1 MRRKHVA
8 QQAQRD
14 RNYSPTNGTG
24 HRASTRMAR
33 VGVSALIAGQLM
45 MPGISLAAEATDQ
58 DTTKANNAATATV
71 EEATPAPAAS
81 SNAKNTTETQS
92 TPIQTSKEPAA
103 APEAQSTPKAN
114 SSEPESAARE
124 SAVTSAAP
132 TPNNQPEAAA
142 TAQTPATSAKS
153 AMLANAIQTCGVT
166 DATDNPGGITTMP
179 TTSADCARHLGRS
192 GKTINPRRCSPIQMP
207 SACCYCVLS
216 KTDGSSLPYPKATS
230 VICHVLHMVRQVTC
244 RNTYLF
250 TCSNLLFK
258 CGYGSRVAKEKKKV
272 ASTRSGT

>member
-8 QQAQRD
+8 QQAQREC
-14 RNYSPTNGTG
+14 NCSPTNGTG
-24 HRASTRMAR
+24 HRASTRMAC

-81 SNAKNTTETQS
+81 SNAKNATETQS

-103 APEAQSTPKAN
+103 APEAQSTPRAN

-124 SAVTSAAP
+124 SAVASAAP

-142 TAQTPATSAKS
+142 TAQTPPPPQRAQCRLT
-153 AMLANAIQTCGVT
+153 
-166 DATDNPGGITTMP
+166 
-179 TTSADCARHLGRS
+179 
-192 GKTINPRRCSPIQMP
+192 P
-207 SACCYCVLS
+207 SKPA
-216 KTDGSSLPYPKATS
+216 A
-230 VICHVLHMVRQVTC
+230 
-244 RNTYLF
+244 
-250 TCSNLLFK
+250 
-258 CGYGSRVAKEKKKV
+258 
-272 ASTRSGT
+272 